1 MQDTFNLGWKLA
13 AVLLGRCSPKIL
25 HTYSA
30 ERQAIAKEL
39 IDFDREWA
47 KMLSAP
53 LKSSTD
59 GEGVDPADVQ
69 KYFVKHAHYTAG
81 TATKYK
87 PSLITAKPRYQ
98 HLAKGLVIG
107 MRFHSAPVIRVP
119 DAKPIRLG
127 DAAKADGRWRIFAFA
142 DRQAPSAGSSRMR
155 ALCDFLVDS
164 PQSPVRR
171 YTPAEGDIDSLIDVR
186 AVVQQGHRE
195 LDLSAMPQ
203 FLLPAKG
210 RYGLRDYEK
219 LYCPDLK
226 GNSDI
231 FDMRGI
237 DRDRGCVVVVRPDQ
251 YVADVMP
258 LDAHADLSA
267 FFDGFMLP
275 AT

>member
-1 MQDTFNLGWKLA
+1 
-13 AVLLGRCSPKIL
+13 
-25 HTYSA
+25 
-30 ERQAIAKEL
+30 
-39 IDFDREWA
+39 
-47 KMLSAP
+47 
-53 LKSSTD
+53 
-59 GEGVDPADVQ
+59 
-69 KYFVKHAHYTAG
+69 
-81 TATKYK
+81 
-87 PSLITAKPRYQ
+87 
-98 HLAKGLVIG
+98 
-107 MRFHSAPVIRVP
+107 
-119 DAKPIRLG
+119 
-127 DAAKADGRWRIFAFA
+127 
-142 DRQAPSAGSSRMR
+142 
-155 ALCDFLVDS
+155 
-164 PQSPVRR
+164 
-171 YTPAEGDIDSLIDVR
+171 
-186 AVVQQGHRE
+186 VVQQGHRE